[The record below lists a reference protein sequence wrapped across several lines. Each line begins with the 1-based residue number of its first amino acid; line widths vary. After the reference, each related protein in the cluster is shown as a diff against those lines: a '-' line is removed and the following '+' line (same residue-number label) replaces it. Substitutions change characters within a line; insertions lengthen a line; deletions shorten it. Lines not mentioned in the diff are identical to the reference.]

1 MSESE
6 RRKILAEALQEAMA
20 APEVGKRRR
29 GSSPPRNRQRSL
41 LFITLLG
48 WAVLGWIWIARPA
61 AIFNSGQAAPAV
73 SAEQREARL
82 RYAIYLQRHEIA
94 AFLRQNG
101 RLPATLADA
110 ELDRSAGL
118 RLEFGADG
126 GWAVVGDHDGTP
138 LRLTDRMDADSF
150 LGNSLTILEAAR

>member
-1 MSESE
+1 MNESN
-6 RRKILAEALQEAMA
+6 RHQIIAEALREAMDSEIVNRK
-20 APEVGKRRR
+20 PQRRP
-29 GSSPPRNRQRSL
+29 PPRNRQRSL
-41 LFITLLG
+41 LLMTMLG

-61 AIFNSGQAAPAV
+61 AIFGTGAPEPAV

-94 AFLRQNG
+94 AYLRQSG

-110 ELDRSAGL
+110 ELDSSAGL
-118 RLEFGADG
+118 RLEYGADG

-138 LRLTDRMDADSF
+138 LRLTERMDADSF